1 MYKEKDN
8 FKNKCMD
15 LNIILNATNQIE
27 NVPYSVL
34 MLSFKAP
41 IAVPGGC
48 IEGKTREYGCNSS
61 QGG

>member
-1 MYKEKDN
+1 
-8 FKNKCMD
+8 MD

-27 NVPYSVL
+27 KNVPYSVL

-41 IAVPGGC
+41 IAVPGRC